1 MHARAASLCSL
12 ALLLPLASPATAQTV
27 TDVFKQVNQAVVVVY
42 TQERTL
48 AGGAP
53 GQFVD
58 VGGLGSGVLISPN
71 GEIMTAAHVVQAAEK
86 VMVEFPTGERIMAT
100 VASSFPSAD
109 VALLRLEHRPT
120 GVSPVTLGDSDAMEV
135 GDRVMVI
142 GAPLGVSH
150 TLTVG
155 HMSGRRRLNRTMG
168 AVFQADLLQTDAAI
182 NQGNS
187 GGPMFNMAG
196 EVVGIVS
203 HIISQTGGSSG
214 LGFVITSN
222 MARELLLEGSAI
234 WSGIEG
240 YQLSAE
246 MGKFFN
252 IPPPGTGLLVQRVA
266 GGSLGEELGLQ
277 GGTVQATLGG
287 QELILGGDIIVS
299 VQGIPVG
306 TPEQMEQIQEALKNL
321 TAGQP
326 ISVTVLRSGTT
337 MTRTA
342 RYTPR

>member
-1 MHARAASLCSL
+1 MSARAASLRTL
-12 ALLLPLASPATAQTV
+12 AFLPALASPATAQTV
-27 TDVFKQVNQAVVVVY
+27 AEVFKRVNQSVVVVY
-42 TQERTL
+42 TQERAL

-53 GQFVD
+53 GQFVN
-58 VGGLGSGVLISPN
+58 VGGLGSGVLISHD
-71 GEIMTAAHVVQAAEK
+71 GEVLTAAHVVQAAEL
-86 VMVEFPTGERIMAT
+86 VMVEFPTGERIAAT
-100 VASSFPSAD
+100 VASSVPSAD
-109 VALLRLEHRPT
+109 VALLRLEHRPS
-120 GVSPVTLGDSDAMEV
+120 GVVPATLGNSDAMEV
-135 GDRVMVI
+135 GNQVLVI
-142 GAPLGVSH
+142 GAPLGVTH

-155 HMSGRRRLNRTMG
+155 HISGRRTLNRTMG
-168 AVFQADLLQTDAAI
+168 AIFRAELLQTDAAI

-222 MARELLLEGSAI
+222 MARELLLEGATI
-234 WSGIEG
+234 WSGIDG
-240 YQLSAE
+240 FQLSE
-246 MGKFFN
+246 DMGKIFN

-266 GGSLGEELGLQ
+266 GGSLGEQLGLQ
-277 GGTVQATLGG
+277 GGTVLATLDG
-287 QELILGGDIIVS
+287 QELILGGDIILT

-306 TPEQMEQIQEALKNL
+306 TPDQLEQIQEALKNL

-326 ISVTVLRSGTT
+326 IVVTVLRSGTT

>member
-1 MHARAASLCSL
+1 MSTRAASLRTVACLSV
-12 ALLLPLASPATAQTV
+12 LASPSAAQTL
-27 TDVFKQVNQAVVVVY
+27 TDVFKQVSQSVVVVY
-42 TQERTL
+42 TEERAL
-48 AGGAP
+48 ASGAP
-53 GQFVD
+53 GQFVS
-58 VGGLGSGVLISPN
+58 VGGLGSGFLISHD
-71 GEIMTAAHVVQAAEK
+71 GDVMTAAHVVQAAER
-86 VMVEFPTGERIMAT
+86 VMVEFPSGERIMAT
-100 VASSFPSAD
+100 VASSVPSAD

-120 GVSPVTLGDSDAMEV
+120 GVTPVTLGDSDAMEV
-135 GDRVMVI
+135 GNQVFII
-142 GAPLGVSH
+142 GAPLGVTH

-155 HMSGRRRLNRTMG
+155 HVSGRRRLNRTMG

-203 HIISQTGGSSG
+203 HIISQTGGYSG

-222 MARELLLEGSAI
+222 MARELLLEGAAI
-234 WSGIEG
+234 WSGIDG

-246 MGKFFN
+246 MGKIFN

-277 GGTVQATLGG
+277 GGTVQATLDG
-287 QELILGGDIIVS
+287 QELILGGDIILTVL
-299 VQGIPVG
+299 GIPMG
-306 TPEQMEQIQEALKNL
+306 TPDQMEQIQEALRTL
-321 TAGQP
+321 TAGQV
-326 ISVTVLRSGTT
+326 IVVTVLRSGTT